1 MSFFKPSPPPK
12 VEPPPTRDTAADAL
26 QQQEDEAKRRR
37 TALQG
42 MASTMLTGSSGV
54 GTELTGSRMMTNGTM
69 TNG

>member
-12 VEPPPTRDTAADAL
+12 VEPPPTRDTAADDL
-26 QQQEDEAKRRR
+26 QRQQEEEAKKRRA
-37 TALQG
+37 TLQG

-54 GTELTGSRMMTNGTM
+54 TTELTGSRTM

>member
-26 QQQEDEAKRRR
+26 QQEEEEAKKRRA
-37 TALQG
+37 TLQG
-42 MASTMLTGSSGV
+42 MASTMLSGSSGV
-54 GTELTGSRMMTNGTM
+54 TTELTGSRTM

>member
-12 VEPPPTRDTAADAL
+12 VEPPPTRDTAADDL
-26 QQQEDEAKRRR
+26 QRQQEDEAKKRRA
-37 TALQG
+37 TLQG

-54 GTELTGSRMMTNGTM
+54 TTELTGARTM